1 MDIQIDNYV
10 LPQDPLIVKRIRI
23 KLIELEFNNSAKFLV
38 SFYSSDELYDNNII
52 KTQVV
57 IIEGE
62 EYLGWSNDDDYI
74 INLICQ
80 KLGIKKSIA
89 H

>member
-10 LPQDPLIVKRIRI
+10 LPQDPLIVKRIHI

-38 SFYSSDELYDNNII
+38 SFYSSNELYDNNII

-62 EYLGWSNDDDYI
+62 EYLGWSNDDKYI
-74 INLICQ
+74 VNLICQ
-80 KLGIKKSIA
+80 KLGVIA
-89 H
+89 N